1 MSARSAPPA
10 IVLVRPQL
18 PENIG
23 AAARAMLNCGLG
35 DLRLVR
41 PRAKWPHAR
50 ARAMAVGAD
59 RLLDAARLF
68 DDVPSAIADLRYVL
82 ATTARPRDQVRPV
95 LTPRA
100 AAAKLRAHGAAGVLF
115 GPERTGLE
123 NDEMALADALITVPL
138 NRSFAS
144 LNLAQAVL
152 LVAYEWFQA
161 DDPTPG
167 RRLLLPGKAAPA
179 KKRELDV
186 FFERLEDELG
196 RCGFLRNSAM
206 RPTMVRNIRN
216 MFLRAELTEQEVRT
230 LHGIVTGLT
239 RRPHALGDRSAISGA
254 ADAEAGIKRRRGRP
268 TRI

>member
-1 MSARSAPPA
+1 MSARSTPPA
-10 IVLVRPQL
+10 IILVRPQL

-23 AAARAMLNCGLG
+23 AAARAMLNCGLD
-35 DLRLVR
+35 DLRLVK

-50 ARAMAVGAD
+50 TRATAAGAD
-59 RLLDAARLF
+59 RVLDAARLF
-68 DDVPSAIADLRYVL
+68 DDVAAAVADLRYVL
-82 ATTARPRDQVRPV
+82 ATTARPRDQVRAV

-100 AAAKLRAHGAAGVLF
+100 AAAELRAHGAAGVLF

-138 NRSFAS
+138 NRAFAS

-152 LVAYEWFQA
+152 LIAYEWFQA
-161 DDPTPG
+161 GDPTPA
-167 RRLLLPGKAAPA
+167 RRLLLPGKAAHA
-179 KKRELDV
+179 KKRELDA
-186 FFERLEDELG
+186 FFARLEDELG

-230 LHGIVTGLT
+230 LHGVVTGLT
-239 RRPHALGDRSAISGA
+239 RRPHAPRRGPRISGA
-254 ADAEAGIKRRRGRP
+254 AVAGRAVTRRPGRP
-268 TRI
+268 TRT

>member
-1 MSARSAPPA
+1 M
-10 IVLVRPQL
+10 
-18 PENIG
+18 
-23 AAARAMLNCGLG
+23 AA
-35 DLRLVR
+35 
-41 PRAKWPHAR
+41 
-50 ARAMAVGAD
+50 GAD
-59 RLLDAARLF
+59 RLLDAARQF
-68 DDVPSAIADLRYVL
+68 DDVASAVHDLRYVL

-100 AAAKLRAHGAAGVLF
+100 AAAELRAHGAAGVLF

-123 NDEMALADALITVPL
+123 NEEMALADALITVPL
-138 NRSFAS
+138 NRAFAS

-152 LVAYEWFQA
+152 LVAYEWFQSENS
-161 DDPTPG
+161 TPE
-167 RRLLLPGKAAPA
+167 RRLLMPGKASHAR
-179 KKRELDV
+179 KRELDA

-239 RRPHALGDRSAISGA
+239 QRPHAPRHRHATSS
-254 ADAEAGIKRRRGRP
+254 EANKERAIKRRRGRP
-268 TRI
+268 MQT